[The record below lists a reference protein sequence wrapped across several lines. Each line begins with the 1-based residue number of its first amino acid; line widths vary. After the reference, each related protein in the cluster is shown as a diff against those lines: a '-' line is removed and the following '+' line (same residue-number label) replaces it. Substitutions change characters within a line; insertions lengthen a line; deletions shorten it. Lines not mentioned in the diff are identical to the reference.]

1 MASPLLSTIWHR
13 VASLRPRPRSHIRLH
28 RHVYRGQV
36 WYLMQDMASG
46 RTHRFSRAAR
56 VVIGLMNGVRTTDEI
71 WTSANRQLGDD
82 APTQGEL
89 IELLGQLH
97 TADLL
102 QSDISPD
109 IAELFARG
117 DRQDRA
123 LKREAFANP
132 MALRIR
138 IWDPDRLLD
147 RIAPVLRLI
156 WGRWGAAVW
165 LSVMLIALIL
175 LPSHWSELTGDFTDR
190 MLAGENLLIL
200 YICFPMLK
208 FLHEM
213 GHATALKANGGE
225 VHDLGLIVLVL
236 LPVPYVE
243 ASAANVLASKYR
255 RALIGAAGVAV
266 ELFIAAL
273 AFFLWLL
280 VEPGIARA
288 VLFNIMTIA
297 GISTLFFNGN
307 PLLRYDAYY
316 ILSDLA
322 EIPNLGQRASRMWGH
337 ILMHHIL
344 GARESPRP
352 TAHPGEAG
360 WLLLYGAAAAIYRI
374 IVTIMISLF
383 IAGRFFIV
391 GVAMAIW
398 AIAAM
403 AIWPAL
409 RVIWVVTRGPA
420 LRQHRFRAITTSIV
434 LVGSCSAALLLIPFA
449 SGTTTEGIVWLPDE
463 ALVRAESNG
472 VVEQVLVSP
481 GAAVRRGEALIVSK
495 NPLLAA
501 ELAISQARLKELEA
515 THALEY
521 VASPAKALLTR
532 IQIPPVAAKLEMLQR
547 RIDQLVTRAGSDGR
561 LVLPQ
566 SDDLTGRFVKRG
578 DLLGY
583 VVTPASPLLRV
594 IVPQEAIVRVRQ
606 ATDRIQVRFVDRPN
620 VVATGHIVR
629 TRPDGETM
637 LPSRALAVE
646 GGGSITTDPRET
658 KGPKALQ
665 RMFQFDLQLDQAE
678 LFSVFGQRVYVRFEH
693 GHEPLAVQAYGA
705 IRLLFLSRF
714 SL

>member
-1 MASPLLSTIWHR
+1 MASPLLSTMWHR
-13 VASLRPRPRSHIRLH
+13 VAALRPRPRSHVRLH

-36 WYLMQDMASG
+36 WYLLQDMASG

-71 WTSANRQLGDD
+71 WALAARQLHGE

-109 IAELFARG
+109 VAELFMRG

-123 LKREAFANP
+123 LKRQSFANP

-138 IWDPDRLLD
+138 LWDPDRLLD
-147 RIAPVLRLI
+147 RMAPALRLI
-156 WGRWGAAVW
+156 WGRWGAVVW
-165 LSVMLIALIL
+165 LSVMVTALAL
-175 LPSHWSELTGDFTDR
+175 LPSHWAELTGDFTDR
-190 MLAGENLLIL
+190 ILAGENLLIL
-200 YICFPMLK
+200 YLCFPMLK

-213 GHATALKANGGE
+213 GHATALKANGGA

-243 ASAANVLASKYR
+243 ASAATVLGSKYR

-266 ELFIAAL
+266 EVFIAAL

-280 VEPGIARA
+280 VEPGMTRA

-297 GISTLFFNGN
+297 GISTLIFNGN

-322 EIPNLGQRASRMWGH
+322 EIPNLGQRASRMWGYVW
-337 ILMHHIL
+337 MHHIL
-344 GARESPRP
+344 GARDLPRP
-352 TAHPGEAG
+352 AAQPGEAG
-360 WLLLYGAAAAIYRI
+360 WLLLYGAAAAVYRVVI
-374 IVTIMISLF
+374 TVVIALF
-383 IAGRFFIV
+383 LAGRFFIV
-391 GVAMAIW
+391 GVIMAIW
-398 AIAAM
+398 AIVAM
-403 AIWPAL
+403 AIVPAL
-409 RVIWVVTRGPA
+409 RMMWVVARSPL
-420 LRQHRFRAITTSIV
+420 LRRHRFRAVTTSLGLTGACV
-434 LVGSCSAALLLIPFA
+434 AGLLLVPFA
-449 SGTTTEGIVWLPDE
+449 SGTTTEGVVWLPDE
-463 ALVRAESNG
+463 ALVRAQSNG
-472 VVEQVLVSP
+472 VVEQILVSP
-481 GAAVRRGEALIVSK
+481 GQAVHRGQDLVVSS
-495 NPLLAA
+495 NPVLAA
-501 ELAISQARLKELEA
+501 ELAIAEARLRELEA
-515 THALEY
+515 TYALEF
-521 VASPAKALLTR
+521 VGAPAKALLTR
-532 IQIPPVAAKLEMLQR
+532 IQIPPVAAKVAMLQQ

-566 SDDLTGRFVKRG
+566 SEDLPGRFVKRG

-583 VVTPASPLLRV
+583 VVAPAPPLVRV
-594 IVPQEAIVRVRQ
+594 IVPQETNVRVRQ
-606 ATDRIQVRFVDRPN
+606 TTDRIEVRLVDRPD
-620 VVATGHIVR
+620 VALTGHIVR
-629 TRPDGETM
+629 IRPDGEAM
-637 LPSRALAVE
+637 LPSRALAME
-646 GGGSITTDPRET
+646 GGGSITTDPREA

-665 RMFQFDLQLDQAE
+665 RMFQFDVELDRSE
-678 LFSVFGQRVYVRFEH
+678 LFSVFGQRVHVRFEH
-693 GHEPLAVQAYGA
+693 GNEPLAVQAYGA

>member
-1 MASPLLSTIWHR
+1 MTAPLLSTSWHR
-13 VASLRPRPRSHIRLH
+13 VASLRPRPRSHVRLH

-36 WYLMQDMASG
+36 WYVMQDMASG

-56 VVIGLMNGVRTTDEI
+56 LVIGLMNGARSTDAI
-71 WTSANRQLGDD
+71 WQSATRQLGDA

-97 TADLL
+97 AADLL
-102 QSDISPD
+102 QSDITPD
-109 IAELFARG
+109 VAELFARG
-117 DRQDRA
+117 NRQDRA

-138 IWDPDRLLD
+138 LWDPDRMLD
-147 RIAPVLRLI
+147 RIAPALRLI
-156 WGRWGAAVW
+156 WGKWGAATW
-165 LSVMLIALIL
+165 LAVMSIALVL
-175 LPSHWSELTGDFTDR
+175 LPSHWAELTGDFADR
-190 MLAGENLLIL
+190 VLASENLLIL
-200 YICFPMLK
+200 YICFPILK

-225 VHDLGLIVLVL
+225 VHDLGLIVLLL

-243 ASAANVLASKYR
+243 ASSANVLTSKYR

-266 ELFIAAL
+266 ELFIASI

-280 VEPGIARA
+280 VEPGITRA

-297 GISTLFFNGN
+297 GVSTLLFNGN

-337 ILMHHIL
+337 VWMHHVL
-344 GARESPRP
+344 GARDFPRP
-352 TAHPGEAG
+352 TANPDETG
-360 WLLLYGAAAAIYRI
+360 WLLFYGAAAAIYRVF
-374 IVTIMISLF
+374 VTIVIALF
-383 IAGRFFIV
+383 IAGRFFII

-398 AIAAM
+398 AIVAM
-403 AIWPAL
+403 AIVPAL
-409 RVIWVVTRGPA
+409 RMMWIVARSPM
-420 LRQHRFRAITTSIV
+420 LHRNRFRAVATTIV
-434 LVGSCSAALLLIPFA
+434 LTGSLAAALMFIPFT

-481 GAAVRRGEALIVSK
+481 GAAVRRGEALILSK
-495 NPLLAA
+495 NPVLAA
-501 ELAISQARLKELEA
+501 ELAVARSRLKELEA
-515 THALEY
+515 TYALETI
-521 VASPAKALLTR
+521 ASPPKAFLTR
-532 IQIPPVAAKLEMLQR
+532 LQIPPATAKVAMLQQK
-547 RIDQLVTRAGSDGR
+547 IDQLVTKAGSDGR
-561 LVLPQ
+561 FVLPQ

-583 VVTPASPLLRV
+583 VVSPVQPLLRV
-594 IVPQEAIVRVRQ
+594 IVAQDAIARVHQ
-606 ATDRIQVRFVDRPN
+606 TADRIEVRFVDRPN
-620 VVATGHIVR
+620 IVRTGHIVR
-629 TRPDGETM
+629 RRPDGETI
-637 LPSRALAVE
+637 LPSRALAAE
-646 GGGSITTDPRET
+646 GGGVITTDPRET

-665 RMFQFDLQLDQAE
+665 RMFQFDLQLDEPE
-678 LFSVFGQRVYVRFEH
+678 LFSAFGQRVYVRFEH
-693 GHEPLAVQAYGA
+693 GHEPLAVQAYRA
-705 IRLLFLSRF
+705 VRLLFLSRF